1 MSQKCSFR
9 IVYSSSEE
17 MGFAASE
24 LNRHTPTS
32 VGWSSIKFCE
42 YPQELGVMLVEEN
55 DDVVEMKEYDLEP
68 RRALRYLTQVQL
80 LVHEFKIASRVEMY
94 VGVGSD
100 YQEAD
105 FERLGFM
112 NLDGNERSN
121 FHARELKTVY
131 VDERQANF
139 IRFIIHRPHNN
150 NKNLFQQVGFLAI
163 NVVGEPRRIETTKS
177 PRATQAAQSKQ
188 IEDKLSEY
196 KMEYDLT
203 HKGVS
208 DNGLNEFVHNNMNS
222 LTLSMDPVSQEKL
235 HLLMQAKADAIE
247 IEDFDRAKTIK
258 GLEHELKLLGVKLR
272 KLDTLKAEAV
282 RAEDFD
288 YAKQVKQ
295 EAAQLR
301 GAMDK
306 KIRALHIPGFA
317 DVVAMEGRDVS
328 AHSSRI
334 DPGDDES
341 SWAPPKAKFS
351 PQQEAPFSARRQTES
366 YVTATVP
373 HEDGDPAWGPRDR
386 DLIMEEEEEI
396 GPAMSRYDD
405 ENDAKEMDVYEA
417 KDVDD
422 GSSNSGPESPKERSF
437 QSMTSYDMDK
447 VGHGNQPGDVYPT
460 TIDEV
465 DEVSEHEGAHPLEG
479 VPHVREL
486 PSPGEMTE
494 EQFSQASQTGLI
506 GLLGEYRARCVFSK
520 VFALRDA
527 VLVKLRLMLQMGSH
541 ELPQLHEG
549 VPVIANMIKI
559 MMDDKIHQVVSRS
572 VNVLEDVLRLSASS
586 RLPGQSMSV
595 LDPVLTR
602 LVQKLEDG
610 NARGREVAM
619 RGVDAFITS
628 PYFGPRVVTSHA
640 LRPLEGVQ
648 LKGHA
653 WRPLVARLRL
663 LRDIVAN
670 YGINNDETGATTE
683 SVMGFPK
690 RYGCFSHSNGDVRDA
705 SRELTTV
712 VESVVGVHALEPFL
726 RDLRPRQLEEY
737 RTAFEKAAAEDKFKG
752 MARKI
757 NKPSVLTPRTSNKK
771 VSVASGGQVQTS
783 AVRSMERDGAEV
795 EDGGQQCMF
804 CAASDPE
811 WNEDSLDM
819 HYWKDCTFLTPC
831 PACAQVVEI
840 AGLADHLLDECEH
853 RDMYINCEVT
863 GLAIRSDDYAEFQKS
878 ENYRPAPDEHFYCP
892 LCYQPCP
899 DNDVAWRRHIS
910 MQCTSNPRI

>member
-1 MSQKCSFR
+1 M
-9 IVYSSSEE
+9 VYASSEE
-17 MGFAASE
+17 MGYASSE

-32 VGWSSIKFCE
+32 VGWQSIKFCE
-42 YPQELGVMLVEEN
+42 YPQELGLMLVEE
-55 DDVVEMKEYDLEP
+55 DDDNGEMKDYDLEP
-68 RRALRYLTQVQL
+68 RRAMRYLTQVQL

-131 VDERQANF
+131 IDERQANF

-150 NKNLFQQVGFLAI
+150 NKNLFKQVGFLAVNI
-163 NVVGEPRRIETTKS
+163 VGEPTRVETTTS
-177 PRATQAAQSKQ
+177 PRAAAAAQNKQ
-188 IEDKLSEY
+188 IEEKLSEY
-196 KMEYDLT
+196 KADYDLT

-208 DNGLNEFVHNNMNS
+208 DNGLNEFVHNNINS
-222 LTLSMDPVSQEKL
+222 LTLSMDANSQEKL

-247 IEDFDRAKTIK
+247 IEDFDRAKAIK
-258 GLEHELKLLGVKLR
+258 ALEHELKLLGVKLR

-301 GAMDK
+301 GAMDQ
-306 KIRALHIPGFA
+306 KINALHIPGFA
-317 DVVAMEGRDVS
+317 SVATGGRDVS
-328 AHSSRI
+328 AQSSRI

-341 SWAPPKAKFS
+341 SWAPPKVKTS

-366 YVTATVP
+366 YVPATVP
-373 HEDGDPAWGPRDR
+373 HEDPAWGPRER
-386 DLIMEEEEEI
+386 DLIMEEEEV
-396 GPAMSRYDD
+396 GPAMSGYDD
-405 ENDAKEMDVYEA
+405 SDAKDVYED
-417 KDVDD
+417 KDADD
-422 GSSNSGPESPKERSF
+422 GTSKSGPESPKERSF

-447 VGHGNQPGDVYPT
+447 VGHGHQPGDVYPT

-465 DEVSEHEGAHPLEG
+465 DEVSELEGAHPLEG

-486 PSPGEMTE
+486 PAPGEMAE

-506 GLLGEYRARCVFSK
+506 ALLGEYRARCVYSK

-527 VLVKLRLMLQMGSH
+527 VLMKLRLMLQMGSP

-549 VPVIANMIKI
+549 VPVIATLIKI
-559 MMDDKIHQVVSRS
+559 MLDDKIHQVVSRS
-572 VNVLEDVLRLSASS
+572 VNVLEDVLRLSSS
-586 RLPGQSMSV
+586 ARLPAQTMSA

-610 NARGREVAM
+610 NARTREVAM
-619 RGVDAFITS
+619 RGVDSFVTS
-628 PYFGPRVVTSHA
+628 PYFGPRVVTTYA
-640 LRPLEGVQ
+640 LRPLDGMQ

-670 YGINNDETGATTE
+670 FGINNDETGATTE

-705 SRELTTV
+705 SKELATA
-712 VESVVGVHALEPFL
+712 VESIVGVHALEPFL
-726 RDLRPRQLEEY
+726 RELRPRQLEEY
-737 RTAFEKAAAEDKFKG
+737 RAAFEKAAVEDKFKE

-757 NKPSVLTPRTSNKK
+757 NKPSVLTPRTNSKK
-771 VSVASGGQVQTS
+771 TSVASGGQVQTS
-783 AVRSMERDGAEV
+783 AVRSMERDGTEG

-804 CAASDPE
+804 CGASDPE

-853 RDMYINCEVT
+853 RDMYVNCDVT
-863 GLAIRSDDYAEFQKS
+863 GLAVRSDDYPEFQKS
-878 ENYRPAPDEHFYCP
+878 QSYRPAPDEHFYCP
-892 LCYQPCP
+892 LCYQACP

-910 MQCTSNPRI
+910 MQCTANPRI